1 MIAVVTGASRGGGR
15 GIALALGEIG
25 ATVYVTGRTRRGDKG
40 PEGLPGT
47 IDDTADEVTSRGGTG
62 VPVRVD
68 HSRADEAE
76 ALFERVRRGHGR
88 LDLLVANAW
97 GGYEGEQE
105 TFDAPFWEQP
115 SWRLD
120 RMIDTGL
127 RATYSACVNA
137 ARLMLPQRRG
147 LIVGTT
153 LHTGPH
159 DWSLDREGTIGVEY
173 EAVKVAVNRLLFGMA
188 HTLRP
193 HGIAVVA
200 VAPGWMRTEAALR
213 DNPPPPDDPSAHSVE
228 YLGRVVA
235 ALAADPNVL
244 EHTGGLYRVKELA
257 QIYGVVEIPETS

>member
-1 MIAVVTGASRGGGR
+1 MTRHPIAVVTGASRGGGR
-15 GIALALGEIG
+15 GIALALGELG
-25 ATVYVTGRTRRGDKG
+25 ATVYVTGRTRRGEQG

-47 IDDTADEVTSRGGTG
+47 IDETADEVTAQGGTG

-68 HSRADEAE
+68 HSLPDEVE
-76 ALFERVRRGHGR
+76 ALFERVRQEHGR

-127 RATYSACVNA
+127 RATYFACVNA
-137 ARLMLPQRRG
+137 TRLMLPERRG

-159 DWSLDREGTIGVEY
+159 DWSLAREGQIGVEY

-188 HTLRP
+188 HNLRP
-193 HGIAVVA
+193 HGISVIA
-200 VAPGWMRTEAALR
+200 VAPGWMRTEAAVR
-213 DNPPPPDDPSAHSVE
+213 DNPPSPDDPSAHSVE
-228 YLGRVVA
+228 YLGAVVA
-235 ALAADPNVL
+235 ALATDPNVH
-244 EHTGGLYRVKELA
+244 ERTGGLYRAKELG
-257 QIYGVVEIPETS
+257 QIYGVVD